1 MPERRNDP
9 PQIAVINAALGVAG
23 VVARDG
29 VLERLLAGA
38 VGLHFKLIG
47 TVKNLPTGTQICA
60 WVQERLGTQPTALGF
75 RGADLHQSQVNRDAV
90 ALGSRGNGR
99 LALDL
104 LPAVLNLAFC
114 TVFARSLGPEAMPLL
129 ARIIEAIEGR
139 GRLALPR
146 VADYARALTWAWTL
160 LLGMQAA
167 LRAWLAL
174 RDFGAVAFP
183 ALSGSQWRWYLH
195 FGSYALVPAFL
206 VLEYA
211 FRRWWLRH
219 IPHASLAHFL
229 VQLTRNWPA
238 LIRSVALDASRTGR

>member
-1 MPERRNDP
+1 MPVRLP
-9 PQIAVINAALGVAG
+9 AAALATPSARAFACGTIGCVALF
-23 VVARDG
+23 VAAYLSANAW
-29 VLERLLAGA
+29 VNELALFA
-38 VGLHFKLIG
+38 LVGLLLQSG
-47 TVKNLPTGTQICA
+47 LRQRSACA
-60 WVQERLGTQPTALGF
+60 WLAWIACAVVL
-75 RGADLHQSQVNRDAV
+75 V

-114 TVFARSLGPEAMPLL
+114 TVFARSLGPEAMPLI

-146 VADYARALTWAWTL
+146 VADYARALTWAWAL

-167 LRAWLAL
+167 LLAWLAL